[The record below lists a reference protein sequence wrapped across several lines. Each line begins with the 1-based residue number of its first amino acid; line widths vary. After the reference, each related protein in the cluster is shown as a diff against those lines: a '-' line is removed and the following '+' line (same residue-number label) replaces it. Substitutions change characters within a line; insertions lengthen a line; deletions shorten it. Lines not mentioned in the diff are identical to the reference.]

1 MLSVTSASNAV
12 TPDFMSYIVS
22 ILCALIS
29 GIITYFVARRQSK
42 TDIQKLEKQF
52 EYDLE
57 KEREKFVM
65 EKEKMEI
72 EHKHQID
79 LLQKEAGNKL
89 SSELLGEVLK
99 LPEVR
104 QQVSQGMRNANKN
117 KKIRGKS

>member
-1 MLSVTSASNAV
+1 MLSVTSATNAA
-12 TPDFMSYIVS
+12 TPDYMSYVVS
-22 ILCALIS
+22 ILCALVS
-29 GIITYFVARRQSK
+29 GFVTYFVARKQLK
-42 TDIQKLEKQF
+42 TDIEKLEKQF
-52 EYDLE
+52 EFDLE
-57 KEREKFVM
+57 KEREKFAM

-79 LLQKEAGNKL
+79 LLQKEAENKF

-117 KKIRGKS
+117 KK